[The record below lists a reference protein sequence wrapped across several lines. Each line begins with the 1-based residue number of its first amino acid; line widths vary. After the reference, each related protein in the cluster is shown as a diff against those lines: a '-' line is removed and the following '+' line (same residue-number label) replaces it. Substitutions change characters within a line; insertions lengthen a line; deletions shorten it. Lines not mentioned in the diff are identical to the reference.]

1 MAFNFYMPDIGEGV
15 VEGEIVS
22 WKVKQGDRVKLD
34 QPLVEVMTD
43 KATVELPSP
52 RAGTIVKI
60 HYQDGQICPVG
71 QILVTIEE
79 EAGAAAS
86 PGPAGNGQPGHASPP
101 PPAPHAAAP
110 PTPPAPAQA
119 AGPRPRS
126 PTHTASPPPFPPG
139 PSAAAPPPFGSGPAI
154 PGQAAQAAAP
164 GPSGSA
170 TAPYPAVSAAVA
182 HAAGGAIQVVDATP
196 SRQRVLATPA
206 TRRLAR
212 QLGVEIG
219 RVPPTGPHGRV
230 TTADVRSYQSNGGA
244 IHAEAAAPAPQQP
257 SGPPASSISDPGRVG
272 DEERIPLRGIRRRI
286 AESMAR
292 SKRTA
297 AHFTYVEEIDMT
309 ELVAVRERARARAA
323 ERGVKLNYLPF
334 IVKACVSGLKKWP
347 QLNASL
353 DETTQEIVRKKY
365 YHVGIAAQGPQ
376 GLTVS
381 VVRDAD
387 RRSIFD
393 LSREIDRLAEAVRGN
408 TATREE
414 LTGSTF
420 TITSLGKLGGVLA
433 TPIINFPE
441 VAILGV
447 HKIEE
452 RPAVRNGQI
461 VIRQLM
467 NLSISVDHRLAD
479 GWDGA
484 MFVQDVKSLL
494 EDPTT
499 MFMEMV

>member
-1 MAFNFYMPDIGEGV
+1 MAFDFYMPDIGEGV
-15 VEGEIVS
+15 VEGEIVA
-22 WKVKQGDRVKLD
+22 WKVKVGDTVALD

-52 RAGTIVKI
+52 RAGKIVRI
-60 HYQDGQICPVG
+60 HFQDGQIAPVG
-71 QILVTIEE
+71 KVLVEIDDGNS
-79 EAGAAAS
+79 GAK
-86 PGPAGNGQPGHASPP
+86 
-101 PPAPHAAAP
+101 
-110 PTPPAPAQA
+110 
-119 AGPRPRS
+119 
-126 PTHTASPPPFPPG
+126 
-139 PSAAAPPPFGSGPAI
+139 AAPPPAAGHHGVAATSRQSGAHPAI
-154 PGQAAQAAAP
+154 VAQTGTNGAIHVID
-164 GPSGSA
+164 A
-170 TAPYPAVSAAVA
+170 TAQRA
-182 HAAGGAIQVVDATP
+182 
-196 SRQRVLATPA
+196 RVLATPA

-212 QLGVEIG
+212 QMGVEIG
-219 RVPPTGPHGRV
+219 RVPATGRNGRV
-230 TTADVRSYQSNGGA
+230 TTEDVKRFQSTGA
-244 IHAEAAAPAPQQP
+244 VTARETVPHASAPA
-257 SGPPASSISDPGRVG
+257 SIGQPGR
-272 DEERIPLRGIRRRI
+272 EERVPLRGMRRKI

-292 SKRTA
+292 SVHTA

-309 ELVAVRERARARAA
+309 ELVSVRERAKARAA

-334 IVKACVSGLKKWP
+334 IVKAVVSGLKKWP

-353 DETTQEIVRKKY
+353 DEATQEIVRKRY
-365 YHVGIAAQGPQ
+365 YHIGIAAQGPH
-376 GLTVS
+376 GLAVS

-387 RRSIFD
+387 HRSIFD
-393 LSREIDRLAEAVRGN
+393 LSKEIDRLGEAVRTGA
-408 TATREE
+408 ATRDE

-420 TITSLGKLGGVLA
+420 TISSLGKLGGVLA

-452 RPAVRNGQI
+452 RPAVRGGQI
-461 VIRQLM
+461 VARHLM

-484 MFVQDVKSLL
+484 MFLQDVKSLL

>member
-22 WKVKQGDRVKLD
+22 WRVKEGDRVKLD

-52 RAGTIVKI
+52 RAGTVVKI
-60 HYQDGQICPVG
+60 HYQDGQVCPVG
-71 QILVTIEE
+71 QILVTIDEE
-79 EAGAAAS
+79 GAAAAS
-86 PGPAGNGQPGHASPP
+86 PGNGQPGHA
-101 PPAPHAAAP
+101 A
-110 PTPPAPAQA
+110 PPAPAAHA
-119 AGPRPRS
+119 APPAAPIAHAAPPAAPPRPRS
-126 PTHTASPPPFPPG
+126 MTHTASPPPLPSVPTPG
-139 PSAAAPPPFGSGPAI
+139 PSATTPPPFA
-154 PGQAAQAAAP
+154 
-164 GPSGSA
+164 SGSSA
-170 TAPYPAVSAAVA
+170 TTTAPYPVVSAVVSAAGSSA
-182 HAAGGAIQVVDATP
+182 QAGGAIQVVDATV
-196 SRQRVLATPA
+196 SRPRVLATPA

-230 TTADVRSYQSNGGA
+230 TTADVQSYQSNGGA
-244 IHAEAAAPAPQQP
+244 AAHAEAPAPPHPPAQAPASPIAIP
-257 SGPPASSISDPGRVG
+257 RGG

-334 IVKACVSGLKKWP
+334 IIKACVSGLKKWP

-365 YHVGIAAQGPQ
+365 YHIGIAAQGPQ
-376 GLTVS
+376 GLSVS

-393 LSREIDRLAEAVRGN
+393 LSREIDRLGEAVRSN

-414 LTGSTF
+414 LTGGTF
-420 TITSLGKLGGVLA
+420 TVTSLGKLGGVLA

-452 RPAVRNGQI
+452 RPAVRHGQI

>member
-1 MAFNFYMPDIGEGV
+1 MAYSFYMPDIGEGV
-15 VEGEIVS
+15 VEGEIVT
-22 WKVKQGDRVKLD
+22 WKVKEGDRVKLD

-71 QILVTIEE
+71 QILVTIED

-86 PGPAGNGQPGHASPP
+86 AGNGQPGHATASPP
-101 PPAPHAAAP
+101 GPPAPPAP
-110 PTPPAPAQA
+110 PVASP
-119 AGPRPRS
+119 PRPRS
-126 PTHTASPPPFPPG
+126 PTHMASPPPFPPG
-139 PSAAAPPPFGSGPAI
+139 PSATTQPPYP
-154 PGQAAQAAAP
+154 P
-164 GPSGSA
+164 GPSATAPAAFPPGASA
-170 TAPYPAVSAAVA
+170 TPTAPYPAVTAS
-182 HAAGGAIQVVDATP
+182 GAIQVVDATAA
-196 SRQRVLATPA
+196 RQRVLATPA

-212 QLGVEIG
+212 QLGIEIG

-230 TTADVRSYQSNGGA
+230 TSADVQSYQSNGGA
-244 IHAEAAAPAPQQP
+244 AISEAPVQTPHHAPAPP
-257 SGPPASSISDPGRVG
+257 VAIPRGG

-309 ELVAVRERARARAA
+309 ELVAVRDRARARAA

-365 YHVGIAAQGPQ
+365 YHIGIAAQGPQ

-393 LSREIDRLAEAVRGN
+393 LSREIERLAEAVRAN
-408 TATREE
+408 TATRDE

-452 RPAVRNGQI
+452 RPAVRHGQI
-461 VIRQLM
+461 VIRHLM

-484 MFVQDVKSLL
+484 MFVQEVKSLL

>member
-22 WKVKQGDRVKLD
+22 WKVKEGDRVVLD

-52 RAGTIVKI
+52 RAGRIVKI
-60 HYQDGQICPVG
+60 HFQDGQICPVG
-71 QILVTIEE
+71 QVLVEIEE
-79 EAGAAAS
+79 DSARSATAT
-86 PGPAGNGQPGHASPP
+86 
-101 PPAPHAAAP
+101 APTAAP
-110 PTPPAPAQA
+110 ARPADNGHGAPAAVAQP
-119 AGPRPRS
+119 PRPY
-126 PTHTASPPPFPPG
+126 PPG
-139 PSAAAPPPFGSGPAI
+139 PSIAAG
-154 PGQAAQAAAP
+154 
-164 GPSGSA
+164 
-170 TAPYPAVSAAVA
+170 
-182 HAAGGAIQVVDATP
+182 AGGAIQVIDASA
-196 SRQRVLATPA
+196 SRPRVLATPA

-219 RVPPTGPHGRV
+219 RVPPTGKHGRV
-230 TTADVRSYQSNGGA
+230 TTEDVRSYRSNGGGGGGA
-244 IHAEAAAPAPQQP
+244 TTSAAPAARPAPQHAP
-257 SGPPASSISDPGRVG
+257 IAIAHAG
-272 DEERIPLRGIRRRI
+272 DEERIPLRGIRKRI

-292 SKRTA
+292 SKQTA

-309 ELVAVRERARARAA
+309 ELVAVRERAKARAT
-323 ERGVKLNYLPF
+323 ERGVRLNYLPF
-334 IVKACVSGLKKWP
+334 IVKAVVSGLKKWP

-365 YHVGIAAQGPQ
+365 YHIGIAAQGPH
-376 GLTVS
+376 GLAVT

-393 LSREIDRLAEAVRGN
+393 LSREIERLAEAVRTN
-408 TATREE
+408 TATRDE

-420 TITSLGKLGGVLA
+420 TVSSLGKLGGIHA

-461 VIRQLM
+461 VARHLM

-484 MFVQDVKSLL
+484 MFVQDVKALL

>member
-1 MAFNFYMPDIGEGV
+1 MAFDFYMPDIGEGV

-22 WKVKQGDRVKLD
+22 WKVKVGDKVKLD

-52 RAGTIVKI
+52 RAGTIAKI
-60 HYQDGQICPVG
+60 NFKDGDICPVG
-71 QILVTIEE
+71 KILVVIDED
-79 EAGAAAS
+79 GAPASKAS
-86 PGPAGNGQPGHASPP
+86 PSSNGGGGHK
-101 PPAPHAAAP
+101 PHAEPPKTPRPATNTAAP
-110 PTPPAPAQA
+110 TQP
-119 AGPRPRS
+119 
-126 PTHTASPPPFPPG
+126 
-139 PSAAAPPPFGSGPAI
+139 
-154 PGQAAQAAAP
+154 
-164 GPSGSA
+164 
-170 TAPYPAVSAAVA
+170 
-182 HAAGGAIQVVDATP
+182 IQVVDATEE
-196 SRQRVLATPA
+196 RARVLATPA

-219 RVPPTGPHGRV
+219 RVPATGKHGRV
-230 TTADVRSYQSNGGA
+230 TTEDVKSFQSGA
-244 IHAEAAAPAPQQP
+244 STAMVPTRGKSQL
-257 SGPPASSISDPGRVG
+257 GNL
-272 DEERIPLRGIRRRI
+272 EERIPLRGMRKRI
-286 AESMAR
+286 AESMSR
-292 SKRTA
+292 SVNTA

-309 ELVAVRERARARAA
+309 ELVTVRDRAKARAA

-334 IVKACVSGLKKWP
+334 IVKAVTSGLKKWP
-347 QLNASL
+347 ALNASL
-353 DETTQEIVRKKY
+353 DEATQEIVRKKY
-365 YHVGIAAQGPQ
+365 YHIGIAAQGPH
-376 GLTVS
+376 GLVVT

-387 RRSIFD
+387 MRSIFD
-393 LSREIDRLAEAVRGN
+393 ISREIDRLADAVRTN
-408 TATREE
+408 TATRDD

-420 TITSLGKLGGVLA
+420 TISSLGRLGGVLA

-441 VAILGV
+441 VGIIGV

-461 VIRQLM
+461 VIRHLM

-484 MFVQDVKSLL
+484 MFLQDVKSLL

>member
-1 MAFNFYMPDIGEGV
+1 MAFDFYMPDIGEGV
-15 VEGEIVS
+15 VEGEIVA
-22 WKVKQGDRVKLD
+22 WKVKVGDKVKLD

-52 RAGTIVKI
+52 RAGTIKQI
-60 HYQDGQICPVG
+60 NFKDGDICPVG
-71 QILVTIEE
+71 KILVTIDDD
-79 EAGAAAS
+79 GSQPAAL
-86 PGPAGNGQPGHASPP
+86 PP
-101 PPAPHAAAP
+101 PPSHH
-110 PTPPAPAQA
+110 APAA
-119 AGPRPRS
+119 K
-126 PTHTASPPPFPPG
+126 
-139 PSAAAPPPFGSGPAI
+139 PSNG
-154 PGQAAQAAAP
+154 
-164 GPSGSA
+164 A
-170 TAPYPAVSAAVA
+170 TAT
-182 HAAGGAIQVVDATP
+182 AIQVVDATKD
-196 SRQRVLATPA
+196 REHVLATPA

-212 QLGVEIG
+212 QMGVDLG
-219 RVPPTGPHGRV
+219 RVPATGKHGRV
-230 TTADVRSYQSNGGA
+230 TAEDVKNFQD
-244 IHAEAAAPAPQQP
+244 APSAPKQ
-257 SGPPASSISDPGRVG
+257 SISKGG
-272 DEERIPLRGIRRRI
+272 EEERIPLRGMRKRI

-292 SKRTA
+292 SVHTA

-309 ELVAVRERARARAA
+309 ELVAVRERAKSRAS

-334 IVKACVSGLKKWP
+334 IVKAVVSGLKKWP

-365 YHVGIAAQGPQ
+365 YHIGIAAQGPQ
-376 GLTVS
+376 GLAVS

-387 RRSIFD
+387 KRSIFD
-393 LSREIDRLAEAVRGN
+393 LSKEVERLGEAVRDGK
-408 TATREE
+408 ATRDE

-420 TITSLGKLGGVLA
+420 TISSLGKLGGVLA

-461 VIRQLM
+461 VARHLM

-484 MFVQDVKSLL
+484 MFLQDVKSLL

>member
-15 VEGEIVS
+15 VEGEIVA
-22 WKVKQGDRVKLD
+22 WKVKEGDRVTLD

-60 HYQDGQICPVG
+60 HYKDGQICPVG
-71 QILVTIEE
+71 QILVVIDD
-79 EAGAAAS
+79 AS
-86 PGPAGNGQPGHASPP
+86 A
-101 PPAPHAAAP
+101 
-110 PTPPAPAQA
+110 
-119 AGPRPRS
+119 
-126 PTHTASPPPFPPG
+126 
-139 PSAAAPPPFGSGPAI
+139 
-154 PGQAAQAAAP
+154 
-164 GPSGSA
+164 
-170 TAPYPAVSAAVA
+170 AVSAAPEPAVHDGKPA
-182 HAAGGAIQVVDATP
+182 GKPEHARTAPAPSPTRPTATAAVTASGSGGGAIQVVDATTA
-196 SRQRVLATPA
+196 RARVLATPA

-219 RVPPTGPHGRV
+219 KVPPTGPHGRV
-230 TTADVRSYQSNGGA
+230 TTEDVRGFRGNGSPPA
-244 IHAEAAAPAPQQP
+244 IARPAPVHAP
-257 SGPPASSISDPGRVG
+257 IAIAKGG
-272 DEERIPLRGIRRRI
+272 DEERIPLRGMRKRI

-292 SKRTA
+292 SKQTA

-309 ELVAVRERARARAA
+309 ELVAVRERGKSRAA

-334 IVKACVSGLKKWP
+334 IVKAVVSGLKKWP

-353 DETTQEIVRKKY
+353 DEQTQEIVRKKY
-365 YHVGIAAQGPQ
+365 YHVGIAAQGPN
-376 GLTVS
+376 GLVVS

-387 RRSIFD
+387 KRSIFD
-393 LSREIDRLAEAVRGN
+393 LSREIDRLGDAVKAG
-408 TATREE
+408 TATRED

-452 RPAVRNGQI
+452 RPAVRDGQI
-461 VIRQLM
+461 VARHLM

-479 GWDGA
+479 GWDAA
-484 MFVQDVKSLL
+484 MFVQDVKALL

>member
-15 VEGEIVS
+15 VEGEVVS
-22 WKVKQGDRVKLD
+22 WKVKEGDRVKLD
-34 QPLVEVMTD
+34 QPIVEVMTD

-52 RAGTIVKI
+52 RAGTIAKI
-60 HYQDGQICPVG
+60 NYKEGQLCPVG
-71 QILVTIEE
+71 QVLVVIDEQSE
-79 EAGAAAS
+79 SRGRGPAGSAGGAGAGPRSIDEDGASKPAAAS
-86 PGPAGNGQPGHASPP
+86 AAAASAAPASAGNGGSPAP
-101 PPAPHAAAP
+101 APRPTSAPPAVSVAAP
-110 PTPPAPAQA
+110 PAE
-119 AGPRPRS
+119 PR
-126 PTHTASPPPFPPG
+126 
-139 PSAAAPPPFGSGPAI
+139 
-154 PGQAAQAAAP
+154 GQ
-164 GPSGSA
+164 
-170 TAPYPAVSAAVA
+170 
-182 HAAGGAIQVVDATP
+182 GAIQVVDATA
-196 SRQRVLATPA
+196 SRERVLATPA

-219 RVPPTGPHGRV
+219 KVPPTGKHGRV
-230 TTADVRSYQSNGGA
+230 TTDDVRGFRGNGGP
-244 IHAEAAAPAPQQP
+244 AAPTVARSAQHAPIAIAKGAPDQ
-257 SGPPASSISDPGRVG
+257 
-272 DEERIPLRGIRRRI
+272 EERIPLRGMRKRI

-292 SKRTA
+292 SKQTA

-309 ELVAVRERARARAA
+309 ELVAVRERGKARAA

-334 IVKACVSGLKKWP
+334 IVKAVVSGLKKWP

-376 GLTVS
+376 GLVVT

-393 LSREIDRLAEAVRGN
+393 LSREIERLGEAVRAN

-420 TITSLGKLGGVLA
+420 TISSLGKLGGLHA

-441 VAILGV
+441 VAILGI

-461 VIRQLM
+461 VARHLM

>member
-1 MAFNFYMPDIGEGV
+1 V
-15 VEGEIVS
+15 V
-22 WKVKQGDRVKLD
+22 
-34 QPLVEVMTD
+34 
-43 KATVELPSP
+43 
-52 RAGTIVKI
+52 
-60 HYQDGQICPVG
+60 
-71 QILVTIEE
+71 
-79 EAGAAAS
+79 
-86 PGPAGNGQPGHASPP
+86 
-101 PPAPHAAAP
+101 
-110 PTPPAPAQA
+110 
-119 AGPRPRS
+119 
-126 PTHTASPPPFPPG
+126 TAS
-139 PSAAAPPPFGSGPAI
+139 
-154 PGQAAQAAAP
+154 
-164 GPSGSA
+164 
-170 TAPYPAVSAAVA
+170 
-182 HAAGGAIQVVDATP
+182 GAIQVVDATA

-212 QLGVEIG
+212 QLGVELG

-230 TTADVRSYQSNGGA
+230 TTADVQGYRSNGGA
-244 IHAEAAAPAPQQP
+244 PAQAEAPQHAPSAVPAPIAIP
-257 SGPPASSISDPGRVG
+257 HSG

-297 AHFTYVEEIDMT
+297 AHFTYVEEVDMT

-365 YHVGIAAQGPQ
+365 YHIGIAAQGPQ
-376 GLTVS
+376 GLSVS

-393 LSREIDRLAEAVRGN
+393 LSHEIERLAEAVRSN

-452 RPAVRNGQI
+452 RPAVRHGQI